1 MCHDN
6 GFTIKINLFKY
17 KRSKD
22 GNLGRATLS
31 LSTLFVFESRLSAKV
46 SPEWRSDQDEAA
58 NVINVPKRNKGPKC
72 NNFCPQTVIKV

>member
-22 GNLGRATLS
+22 GNLGRATSS

-46 SPEWRSDQDEAA
+46 SPE
-58 NVINVPKRNKGPKC
+58 
-72 NNFCPQTVIKV
+72 